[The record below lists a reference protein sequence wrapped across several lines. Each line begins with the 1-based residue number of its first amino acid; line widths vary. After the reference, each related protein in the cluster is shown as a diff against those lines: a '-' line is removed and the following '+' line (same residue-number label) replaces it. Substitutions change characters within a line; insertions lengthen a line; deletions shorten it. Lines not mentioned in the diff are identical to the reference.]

1 MDNLEQTIK
10 QCQSGNALAW
20 EALIKAYQGRVY
32 GVAFYML
39 KDKSEAE
46 DATQEAFIKV
56 YRGMPGFR
64 SDEQSFLPWL
74 LTISRNCCL
83 DKLRKTKSRRNYESD
98 SDVDADLIAAELS
111 NPDGDSLEQQRKDLM
126 YQAIEKFDQTSKD
139 VLMMKDIQGLKTDEV
154 AEVLSLP
161 TGTVKSRSNRA
172 KLKLAKVL
180 SGFSQFKPK
189 SSGIL

>member
-1 MDNLEQTIK
+1 LDNLEQTIK
-10 QCQSGNALAW
+10 QCQRGNALAW

-46 DATQEAFIKV
+46 DATQGAFIKM
-56 YRGMPGFR
+56 YRGLGKFR

-83 DKLRKTKSRRNYESD
+83 DKLRKSKSKRNYESD
-98 SDVDADLIAAELS
+98 SEVDADLVAAEIKS
-111 NPDGDSLEQQRKDLM
+111 PEGDSLEQQRKDLM

-139 VLMMKDIQGLKTDEV
+139 VLMMKDIQGLKTNEV
-154 AEVLSLP
+154 AEALSLP
-161 TGTVKSRSNRA
+161 AGTVKSRSNRA
-172 KLKLAKVL
+172 KLKLAKIL
-180 SGFSQFKPK
+180 SGFAQFNSK